1 MQLKITQHTEKVI
14 NIELP
19 LYFTVEESYKNTFT
33 AVLSEKQAIEVTTFK
48 DGSLFYVIKDPKTC
62 IPQKYDEISRDEFM
76 LFADKAIS
84 NAYDAYE
91 TLFDTAKHIEEL
103 KTAKQD

>member
-1 MQLKITQHTEKVI
+1 MV
-14 NIELP
+14 
-19 LYFTVEESYKNTFT
+19 
-33 AVLSEKQAIEVTTFK
+33 
-48 DGSLFYVIKDPKTC
+48 
-62 IPQKYDEISRDEFM
+62 
-76 LFADKAIS
+76 FADKAIS